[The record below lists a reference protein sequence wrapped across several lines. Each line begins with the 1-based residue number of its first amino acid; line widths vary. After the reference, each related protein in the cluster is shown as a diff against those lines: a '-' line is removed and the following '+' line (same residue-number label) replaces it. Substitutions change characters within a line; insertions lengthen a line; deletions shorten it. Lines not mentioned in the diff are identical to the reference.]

1 MKTYSFTKKPLIET
15 YGCAYSKRDLLLT
28 IGGACL
34 CVGAICYMQRLQL
47 LYTCVV
53 IATLM
58 LLLPAVIS
66 SYFIYQSEKKR
77 FEEYCHYF
85 EGMRMY
91 FKVYGKLNTAL
102 KETCNLFADD

>member
-34 CVGAICYMQRLQL
+34 CVWAICYMQRLQL

-66 SYFIYQSEKKR
+66 SYFIYQSEKNALR
-77 FEEYCHYF
+77 
-85 EGMRMY
+85 
-91 FKVYGKLNTAL
+91 NTVITL
-102 KETCNLFADD
+102 KECACISRYSES